1 MVRVGTIAKK
11 PAMLSGPFIME
22 AIPNEAMESE
32 PLGWD
37 VNIVEGVGTS
47 HGILEKAQGNRQECA

>member
-1 MVRVGTIAKK
+1 
-11 PAMLSGPFIME
+11 MLSNPFIVE

-32 PLGWD
+32 PQGWD

-47 HGILEKAQGNRQECA
+47 HGILEKAQGIQRSAHSVGVRG